1 MPNQDEINISVPL
14 SDSFI
19 SSYRTEYFNPNFQ
32 EDDVNNQILENV
44 DLQRKIANDI
54 VNSIRK
60 EKPKELF
67 KLLDPLYDEVEN
79 FDNSGLLQ
87 ISISDKDDTY
97 KQLLIDLEN
106 AIITDLQEKEE
117 FRKAISKEIIDALF

>member
-1 MPNQDEINISVPL
+1 MQINISVPL

-19 SSYRTEYFNPNFQ
+19 SSYRTEYFTPNFQ
-32 EDDVNNQILENV
+32 ENDVNKQILENA

-60 EKPKELF
+60 EKPKELL
-67 KLLDPLYDEVEN
+67 KLLDPLYDAVED
-79 FDNSGLLQ
+79 FGNSGLIQ

-106 AIITDLQEKEE
+106 GIVTDLQEKEE
-117 FRKAISKEIIDALF
+117 FRNAISKEIIDALF